1 MGADQDVE
9 EKGMRLKGKVAIVTG
24 GGSGIGG
31 AIAIALAAEGA
42 TVAIAEISTAAGE
55 ETLATIK
62 SSGGAGWCK
71 VFDASREAPVKD
83 FVSEVFA
90 RHGQIDILVNTVGG
104 IVKRGTILE
113 CDEAAWDETFNRNV
127 KSTYHVCR
135 AVLPHMLARK
145 YGSIVTMGSAA
156 GLASRRRLS
165 AYTAAKGAII
175 SLTRQMAV
183 DFGLDGVRINCIA
196 PGPVLTKRSR
206 EKYDRDPALHKR
218 RANEQLLGRTG
229 EPQDVAGLVVFLASD
244 ESSWI
249 TGHIFPVDGGSTA
262 GQGADR

>member
-1 MGADQDVE
+1 
-9 EKGMRLKGKVAIVTG
+9 MRLEGKVAIVTG
-24 GGSGIGG
+24 GGAGIGG
-31 AIAIALAAEGA
+31 AIAVAMAAEGA
-42 TVAIAEISTAAGE
+42 TVAIAEISPTAA
-55 ETLATIK
+55 TQAVSMILNA
-62 SSGGAGWCK
+62 GGTAWSK
-71 VFDASREAPVKD
+71 VVDGADLTSVNA
-83 FVSEVFA
+83 FVQDVHD

-113 CDEAAWDETFNRNV
+113 CDEASWDETFHRNL
-127 KSTYHVCR
+127 KSTYHACR
-135 AVLPHMLARK
+135 AVLPHMLARR
-145 YGSIVTMGSAA
+145 YGSIITMGSAA

-183 DFGLDGVRINCIA
+183 DFGLEGVRVNCIA

-206 EKYDRDPALHKR
+206 EKYDKDPALHKR

-229 EPQDVAGLVVFLASD
+229 EPQDVAGMAVFLASD

-249 TGHIFPVDGGSTA
+249 TGHVFPVDGGSTA

>member
-1 MGADQDVE
+1 
-9 EKGMRLKGKVAIVTG
+9 MRLVGKIAIVTG

-31 AIAIALAAEGA
+31 AIAVGLAAEGA
-42 TVAIAEISTAAGE
+42 TVAIAEISPAAGE
-55 ETLATIK
+55 ETVAAIR
-62 SSGGAGWCK
+62 SAGGNAWCS
-71 VFDASREAPVKD
+71 VFDATNQAAVNA
-83 FVSEVFA
+83 FVEDVHHRS
-90 RHGQIDILVNTVGG
+90 GQIDILVNTVGG

-113 CDEAAWDETFNRNV
+113 CDEQSWDETFNRNV
-127 KSTYHVCR
+127 KSTFYACR

-183 DFGLDGVRINCIA
+183 DFGLEGVRVNCIA
-196 PGPVLTKRSR
+196 SGPVLTKRSR
-206 EKYDRDPALHKR
+206 EKYDKDPALHKR

-229 EPQDVAGLVVFLASD
+229 EPKDVAGMVVFLASD
-244 ESSWI
+244 ESSWM
-249 TGHIFPVDGGSTA
+249 TGHVFPVDGGSTA

>member
-1 MGADQDVE
+1 
-9 EKGMRLKGKVAIVTG
+9 MRLKGKVAIVTG
-24 GGSGIGG
+24 GGAGIGG
-31 AIAIALAAEGA
+31 AIAFALATEGA
-42 TVAIAEISTAAGE
+42 TVAIAEVSPVAAE
-55 ETLATIK
+55 EAVEMIRK
-62 SSGGAGWCK
+62 AGGNAW
-71 VFDASREAPVKD
+71 SRSLDGTDLESINAFVK
-83 FVSEVFA
+83 EVHDQ
-90 RHGQIDILVNTVGG
+90 HGQIDVLVNTVGG

-113 CDEAAWDETFNRNV
+113 CDETSWDDTFHRNV
-127 KSTYHVCR
+127 KSTYYACR
-135 AVLPHMLARK
+135 AVLPHMLARQ
-145 YGSIVTMGSAA
+145 YGSIITMGSAA

-183 DFGLDGVRINCIA
+183 DYGLEGVRVNCMA

-229 EPQDVAGLVVFLASD
+229 EPQDVAGMAVFLASD

-249 TGHIFPVDGGSTA
+249 TGHVFPVDGGSTA

>member
-1 MGADQDVE
+1 
-9 EKGMRLKGKVAIVTG
+9 MRLKGKVAIVTG
-24 GGSGIGG
+24 GGAGIGG
-31 AIAIALAAEGA
+31 AIAFAMAAEGA
-42 TVAIAEISTAAGE
+42 TVALAEISPAAATQAITTILNAGGTAWSKVIDGAD
-55 ETLATIK
+55 LA
-62 SSGGAGWCK
+62 SVNA
-71 VFDASREAPVKD
+71 FVK
-83 FVSEVFA
+83 EVHD

-113 CDEAAWDETFNRNV
+113 CDEASWDETFHRNL
-127 KSTYHVCR
+127 KSTYHACR
-135 AVLPHMLARK
+135 AVLPHMLARR
-145 YGSIVTMGSAA
+145 YGSIITMGSAA

-183 DFGLDGVRINCIA
+183 DFGLEGVRVNCIA

-206 EKYDRDPALHKR
+206 EKYDKDPALHKR

-229 EPQDVAGLVVFLASD
+229 EPQDVAGMAVFLASD

-249 TGHIFPVDGGSTA
+249 TGHVFPVDGGSTA

>member
-1 MGADQDVE
+1 
-9 EKGMRLKGKVAIVTG
+9 MRLKGKVAIVTG

-31 AIAIALAAEGA
+31 AIAGAMAAEGA
-42 TVAIAEISTAAGE
+42 TVAIAEISPAAADE
-55 ETLATIK
+55 AIAIIRK
-62 SSGGAGWCK
+62 AGGAAWCK
-71 VFDASREAPVKD
+71 VFDGTDLEAINAFVK
-83 FVSEVFA
+83 EVND

-104 IVKRGTILE
+104 IVRRGTILE
-113 CDEAAWDETFNRNV
+113 CDEASWDQTFHRNV
-127 KSTYHVCR
+127 KSTYHACR

-145 YGSIVTMGSAA
+145 YGSIITMGSAA

-183 DFGLDGVRINCIA
+183 DFGLEGVRVNCIA

-206 EKYDRDPALHKR
+206 EKYDKDPALHKR

-229 EPQDVAGLVVFLASD
+229 EPPDVAGMAVFLASD

-249 TGHIFPVDGGSTA
+249 TGQVFPVDGGSTA